1 MRLSET
7 ALEAGVSLGVFDVLG
22 STNDEA
28 LAFVEQGL
36 GRAHWVVAREQQAGR
51 GRHGRVWSSPPG
63 NLYASLALVDPCE
76 PARAAQLGFVAGL
89 ALHQAVSD
97 VTGLGPD
104 RLSIK
109 WPNDLL
115 LDQAKLAG
123 LLVEGRLSQR
133 GQGFAIIGMGVNCRS
148 HPADTPYRAT
158 DLAEVGFA
166 ITPDQLFER
175 LSARMVEALTLWQ
188 RGDQFGLIRARWL
201 ERAAGRGEVIQ
212 VRTGETARTGL
223 FRDIDGEGRLVLDGP
238 SGLET
243 IVAGDVFFLPPQSKG
258 LIA

>member
-1 MRLSET
+1 MKLADS
-7 ALEAGVSLGVFDVLG
+7 ALNAGVSLGVFEALG

-36 GRAHWVVAREQQAGR
+36 GRAHWVVAREQRSGR
-51 GRHGRVWSSPPG
+51 GRHGRIWSSPPG

-76 PARAAQLGFVAGL
+76 PSRAAQLGFVAGL
-89 ALHQAVSD
+89 ALHRAVSD
-97 VTGLGPD
+97 VTGLEAD
-104 RLSIK
+104 RLAIK

-123 LLVEGRLSQR
+123 LLVEGRIAPS
-133 GQGFAIIGMGVNCRS
+133 GQGFAIIGMGVNCLS

-158 DLAEVGFA
+158 DLTAAGFA
-166 ITPDQLFER
+166 VSPDQLFER

-188 RGDQFGLIRARWL
+188 RGDQFGLIRALWL
-201 ERAAGRGEVIQ
+201 ERAAGRGQTIQ
-212 VRTGETARTGL
+212 VRTSENARTGL

-258 LIA
+258 LNA